1 MQINLSKLTALNRC
15 KISRR
20 KEGVVSHPSDARR
33 VSVEHCT
40 YMQILIFRLKVMYL
54 KILSQI

>member
-20 KEGVVSHPSDARR
+20 KEGIMSHLSGARR
-33 VSVEHCT
+33 ASVEHCT
-40 YMQILIFRLKVMYL
+40 YMQILVFLLKVMYL